1 MGAPGQRGLSVL
13 AVSHCPPSPE
23 AATRD
28 AWRAKS
34 VVGVVVSVLAGAG
47 VLGQEEQ
54 GLPRP
59 HLNMSIPLGKW

>member
-23 AATRD
+23 AAARD
-28 AWRAKS
+28 AWRAKR

-47 VLGQEEQ
+47 VLGCW
-54 GLPRP
+54 G
-59 HLNMSIPLGKW
+59 GKSKDYPGPT